1 MPTYDYLCT
10 QCKLQFE
17 TRHSINATNPDCPV
31 CGSTTEKV
39 ILSAPATHGNMARGR
54 DLAIRSLQPKTD
66 PVNHLHVPGCGC
78 SRHKHLGYVKK

>member
-17 TRHSINATNPDCPV
+17 IRHSINAPSPNCPACRGKV
-31 CGSTTEKV
+31 EKI
-39 ILSAPATHGNMARGR
+39 ILSAPATHDHIVRGR

-66 PVNHLHVPGCGC
+66 QANHLHVPGCE
-78 SRHKHLGYVKK
+78 LGYVKQ

>member
-17 TRHSINATNPDCPV
+17 TRHSINAPNPNCPA
-31 CGSTTEKV
+31 CGSATEKV

-66 PVNHLHVPGCGC
+66 QINHVHVPGCGC
-78 SRHKHLGYVKK
+78 GHHQHS

>member
-10 QCKLQFE
+10 QCKLQFD
-17 TRHSINATNPDCPV
+17 TRHSINAPNPNCPA

-39 ILSAPATHGNMARGR
+39 ILFAPATHGNMARGR

-66 PVNHLHVPGCGC
+66 SVNHVHVPGCGC
-78 SRHKHLGYVKK
+78 SRHKHS

>member
-17 TRHSINATNPDCPV
+17 TRHSINAPIPNCPA
-31 CGSTTEKV
+31 CGSATEKV

-54 DLAIRSLQPKTD
+54 DLAMHSLQPKTD
-66 PVNHLHVPGCGC
+66 PINHVHVPGCGC
-78 SRHKHLGYVKK
+78 SRHKHS